1 MKKKIL
7 CLVMTALMVIG
18 TPLTVN
24 AEDYKGSDGW
34 EVSFDGKDMDSTFGS
49 SDLAADALSILP
61 GDSITLKVKLKEKSG
76 KESDWYMK
84 NDIIQSLEDST
95 KSAGGGAYSYILKY
109 HDPKG
114 SETLLYSSESVG
126 GESGYGGKKGL
137 HEADAGLDDFFYLD
151 RLSDGQKAYVTLY
164 IKLDGETQGND
175 YQKTLAKI
183 RMNFAVD
190 TAVAQEIE
198 NHILVQRQ
206 GMVKTGDNSHMA
218 VFSTLTLVSGLA
230 LLALAAVA
238 MKRRHEEK
246 GE

>member
-1 MKKKIL
+1 MKKRIL
-7 CLVMTALMVIG
+7 CLVMTAIMVIG

-24 AEDYKGSDGW
+24 AEHYKGSDDW
-34 EVSFDGKDMDSTFGS
+34 EVSFDGKDMDSTFKS

-61 GDSITLKVKLKEKSG
+61 GDSITLKIDLKEKSG

-84 NDIIQSLEDST
+84 NDILQSLEDSS

-126 GESGYGGKKGL
+126 GEVGYGGKKGL
-137 HEADAGLDDFFYLD
+137 HEADAGLDDFFFLD
-151 RLSDGQKAYVTLY
+151 TLSDGEKAYVTLF
-164 IKLDGETQGND
+164 IQLDGETQGND

-190 TAVAQEIE
+190 TVRAQEIE
-198 NHILVQRQ
+198 RYVLAQ
-206 GMVKTGDNSHMA
+206 GLVKTGDNSGVVM
-218 VFSTLTLVSGLA
+218 FSTLTLASGLA
-230 LLALAAVA
+230 LLVLAAVA
-238 MKRRHEEK
+238 MKKRQEEK

>member
-1 MKKKIL
+1 MRKKIL
-7 CLVMTALMVIG
+7 CLVMIALMMIG

-24 AEDYKGSDGW
+24 AEHYEGSDGW
-34 EVSFDGKDMDSTFGS
+34 EVSFDGKDMKSTFES

-61 GDSITLKVKLKEKSG
+61 GDSITLKVKLKERSG

-84 NDIIQSLEDST
+84 NDILQSLEDST

-126 GESGYGGKKGL
+126 GEVGYGGKKGL

-151 RLSDGQKAYVTLY
+151 RLSDGEKAYITLY

-198 NHILVQRQ
+198 NHILVQS
-206 GMVKTGDNSHMA
+206 MVKTGDNSQVA

-230 LLALAAVA
+230 LLVLAVIA
-238 MKRRHEEK
+238 MKRRQEEK

>member
-7 CLVMTALMVIG
+7 CLVMTAIMVIG

-24 AEDYKGSDGW
+24 AEHYKGSDDW
-34 EVSFDGKDMDSTFGS
+34 EVSFDGKDMDSTFKS

-61 GDSITLKVKLKEKSG
+61 GDSITLKIDLKEKSG

-84 NDIIQSLEDST
+84 NDILQSLEDSS

-126 GESGYGGKKGL
+126 GEVGYGGKKGL
-137 HEADAGLDDFFYLD
+137 HEADAGLDDFFFLD
-151 RLSDGQKAYVTLY
+151 TLSDGEKAYVTLF
-164 IKLDGETQGND
+164 IQLDGETQGND

-190 TAVAQEIE
+190 TVRAQEIE
-198 NHILVQRQ
+198 RYVLAQ
-206 GMVKTGDNSHMA
+206 GLVKTGDNSGVVM
-218 VFSTLTLVSGLA
+218 FSTLTLASGLA
-230 LLALAAVA
+230 LLVLAAVA
-238 MKRRHEEK
+238 MKKRQEEK

>member
-1 MKKKIL
+1 MRKKIL
-7 CLVMTALMVIG
+7 CLVMIALMMIG

-24 AEDYKGSDGW
+24 AEHYEGSDGW
-34 EVSFDGKDMDSTFGS
+34 EVSFDGKDMKSTFKS

-61 GDSITLKVKLKEKSG
+61 GDSITLKVKLKERSG

-84 NDIIQSLEDST
+84 NDILQSLEDST

-126 GESGYGGKKGL
+126 GEVGYGGKKGL

-151 RLSDGQKAYVTLY
+151 RLSDGEKAYITLY

-198 NHILVQRQ
+198 NHILVQS
-206 GMVKTGDNSHMA
+206 MVKTGDNSQVA

-230 LLALAAVA
+230 LLVLAVIA
-238 MKRRHEEK
+238 MKRRQEEK